1 MLTDRAARHFPFKG
15 KMRVAGA
22 APGAVELAVHVEQAL
37 RTGAVVEVVDILRD
51 QQQFPC
57 PGPVEP
63 RERLV
68 RGIGLDG
75 LQLRTA
81 LVVEFLDQSG
91 VADKGLGRGDILDP
105 VPFPQTVRP
114 AKGGDAA
121 FGADAGAGEDD
132 DIVDS
137 V

>member
-1 MLTDRAARHFPFKG
+1 M
-15 KMRVAGA
+15 
-22 APGAVELAVHVEQAL
+22 
-37 RTGAVVEVVDILRD
+37 
-51 QQQFPC
+51 
-57 PGPVEP
+57 
-63 RERLV
+63 

-105 VPFPQTVRP
+105 VPFPQTIRP

-137 V
+137 LQHPPPITVRFERSREACGANLREI